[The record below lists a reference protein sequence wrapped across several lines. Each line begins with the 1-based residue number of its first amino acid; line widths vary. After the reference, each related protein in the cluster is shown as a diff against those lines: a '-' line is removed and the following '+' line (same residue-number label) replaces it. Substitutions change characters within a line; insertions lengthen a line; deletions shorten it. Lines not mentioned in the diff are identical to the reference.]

1 MGERIRDFSVRHTI
15 LFCIAVEIAGLAA
28 LIIFGGIIVL
38 ALPEADYYIQMLL
51 QETAAA
57 ALAWWMM
64 KVCGMGDVVKKKGY
78 GFASGLLAGM
88 YFLVIG
94 IYSLVVF
101 LFLGL
106 FTVAVYP
113 ASVSVRPWY
122 LILPYVLCM
131 MMVGV
136 FEEFLF
142 RGIIAGKLLRRF
154 GATSRG
160 VWKAVILSGV
170 LFGCAHLIN
179 LRGSSVTGV
188 LVQCAVTVMMGMAFT
203 AVYFRSGCIWAP
215 AFLHGFV
222 DVAAGSLTGVFDTGT
237 TIAGTVSAYTP
248 IQLLGAIPY
257 IIVLLVILRPAM
269 MAEVLALWN
278 RREHIGPTGEEKTE
292 KAAGKTGREE

>member
-94 IYSLVVF
+94 IYSLAVF

-136 FEEFLF
+136 FEEVLF
-142 RGIIAGKLLRRF
+142 R
-154 GATSRG
+154 
-160 VWKAVILSGV
+160 VV
-170 LFGCAHLIN
+170 LFGGMLSRHGATRNGL
-179 LRGSSVTGV
+179 LASAVVSSVVFG
-188 LVQCAVTVMMGMAFT
+188 AVHV
-203 AVYFRSGCIWAP
+203 SS
-215 AFLHGFV
+215 
-222 DVAAGSLTGVFDTGT
+222 AAGSTERELSTKWV
-237 TIAGTVSAYTP
+237 AAWMPSRSS
-248 IQLLGAIPY
+248 LG
-257 IIVLLVILRPAM
+257 RSGSSEM
-269 MAEVLALWN
+269 
-278 RREHIGPTGEEKTE
+278 GCSSSGEN
-292 KAAGKTGREE
+292 ASWM